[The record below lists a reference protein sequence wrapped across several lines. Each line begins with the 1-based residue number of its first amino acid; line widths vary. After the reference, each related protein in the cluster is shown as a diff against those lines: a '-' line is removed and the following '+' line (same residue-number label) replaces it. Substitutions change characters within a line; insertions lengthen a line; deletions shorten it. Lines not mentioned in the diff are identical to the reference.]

1 MASLKIS
8 NLPAMSEN
16 QLMITFIEEG
26 YDVVFAK
33 VVTDPSQEGDFV
45 GYLKFKTREEAER
58 CLD

>member
-1 MASLKIS
+1 
-8 NLPAMSEN
+8 
-16 QLMITFIEEG
+16 MITFIEEG